1 MGMEKSLT
9 PRSAAKREAMLD
21 AAQACFLESGY
32 TSTSVDEV
40 ASRAGVSKAT
50 IYAHFNSKD
59 DLFSAI
65 ICRRCDDQAEG
76 LSSLALP
83 QGNDARTLLTVIAQ
97 RLLALFLSP
106 EVMGIYRMVIAEA
119 PRHPELARVWYD
131 AGPMRGKARLVELF
145 EQMKARGLLA
155 YDDAPRLVD
164 IFVGTLRGECF
175 HRDLINLPPN
185 PMFSPD
191 STVAAAVDLM
201 LKACAAKT

>member
-1 MGMEKSLT
+1 MGMEKPLT

-21 AAQACFLESGY
+21 AAQVCFLESGY

-59 DLFSAI
+59 DLFNAI

-83 QGNDARTLLTVIAQ
+83 QGNDARTLLTTIAQ
-97 RLLALFLSP
+97 RLLTLFLSP

-119 PRHPELARVWYD
+119 PRHPELARIWYD

-155 YDDAPRLVD
+155 YDDAPRVVD
-164 IFVGTLRGECF
+164 MFVGTLRGECF

-185 PMFSPD
+185 PIFSPD
-191 STVAAAVDLM
+191 TTVAAAVDLM
-201 LKACAAKT
+201 LKACAPQD